1 MLQTAN
7 VTAFIVSKLL
17 SENEMGWELGNLL
30 NTSELW
36 YNFTSVGI
44 KNSFANIDIQ
54 KSLKTKTI
62 GSIDLIIMMNYLQ

>member
-1 MLQTAN
+1 MLQTAS

-17 SENEMGWELGNLL
+17 SENEMGWELGNLQ

-44 KNSFANIDIQ
+44 NNSFANIDIQ

-62 GSIDLIIMMNYLQ
+62 GSIGLIIMMNYLQ

>member
-1 MLQTAN
+1 
-7 VTAFIVSKLL
+7 
-17 SENEMGWELGNLL
+17 MGWELGNLL

>member
-1 MLQTAN
+1 MLQTAS

-44 KNSFANIDIQ
+44 NNSFANIDIQ